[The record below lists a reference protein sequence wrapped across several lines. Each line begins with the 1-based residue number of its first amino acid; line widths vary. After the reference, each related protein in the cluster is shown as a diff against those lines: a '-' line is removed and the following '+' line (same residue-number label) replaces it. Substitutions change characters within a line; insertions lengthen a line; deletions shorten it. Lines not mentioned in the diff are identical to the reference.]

1 MKLFKILLLLCASS
15 IFANLTINNIEK
27 ENLYIEI
34 TNSDNGT
41 EIINTEIAD
50 STIKNFAIET
60 SKININLFF
69 GAPLKATKVYGIDT
83 STNCKIIVEKIDC
96 RWWDFSCIE
105 TKPAIKASNCGNI
118 VID

>member
-27 ENLYIEI
+27 EDLYIEI
-34 TNSDNGT
+34 TNSNNGT
-41 EIINTEIAD
+41 EISNTAILA
-50 STIKNFAIET
+50 STIKDFTIAT
-60 SKININLFF
+60 RKININLFF

-118 VID
+118 IID